1 MTRIRWMAAILALAA
16 SAYPFAQKEKKEEIT
31 QTLEIPP
38 DPPAA
43 VTAET
48 SRLVFF
54 VSPLSAKGLL
64 SQQVADALKS
74 ALNQAR
80 GAAIVKLRAFVAGS
94 GDVRRVQSIVS
105 ETFSKKK
112 MPIPALSV
120 VQVGALPLVG
130 AQVVIES
137 TAMSKKPLNPL
148 GVAFVSGQAAGSPT
162 PDQQVA
168 PLAKKAAADLKTALT
183 AAGSAAA
190 DVLRVTCFC
199 SSLDDFSAVRDHIAP
214 QYPRAPLNFVQIQRG
229 APQALVECEA
239 VARLQRKIDVPM
251 KLENPQGLA
260 PSNGYSH
267 LALVAAPKVVLT
279 GAQMAYGFED
289 SDARLAFQR
298 LAKTL
303 DESGSSIRDVA
314 MANFYPLSGSLAG
327 QVRRIRT
334 EFFDQSRPPASTL
347 APFQGLPA
355 MEAGFAVDVIAVH
368 K

>member
-1 MTRIRWMAAILALAA
+1 MAAFLILAAT
-16 SAYPFAQKEKKEEIT
+16 AYSFAQKEKKEEEEIT
-31 QTLEIPP
+31 QTLEILP

-48 SRLVFF
+48 SRLVYFI
-54 VSPLSAKGLL
+54 SPLSAKGLL
-64 SQQVADALKS
+64 SQQVSDALKS
-74 ALNQAR
+74 LLKQAR
-80 GAAIVKLRAFVAGS
+80 GATIVKLRAFVAGS

-105 ETFSKKK
+105 ETFSKKRL
-112 MPIPALSV
+112 PIPALSV

-137 TAMSKKPLNPL
+137 TAMSKKPGNPL

-168 PLAKKAAADLKTALT
+168 PLAKKAAADLKTALNAT
-183 AAGSAAA
+183 GSAAA

-199 SSLDDFSAVRDHIAP
+199 SSLDDYPAVRDLIAP
-214 QYPRAPLNFVQIQRG
+214 QYPRVPTNFVQIQRG
-229 APQALVECEA
+229 AAQALVECEA
-239 VARLQRKIDVPM
+239 VARLQRKIDVPV
-251 KLENPQGLA
+251 KLENPQGLPA
-260 PSNGYSH
+260 SNGYSH
-267 LALVAAPKVVLT
+267 LALVSAPKIVLT

-289 SDARLAFQR
+289 NDARLAFQR
-298 LAKTL
+298 LARTL
-303 DESGSSIRDVA
+303 EESGSSIKHVA
-314 MANFYPLSGSLAG
+314 VANYYPLSGSLAG
-327 QVRRIRT
+327 QVRRIRM
-334 EFFDQSRPPASTL
+334 EFFDSARPPASTL

>member
-16 SAYPFAQKEKKEEIT
+16 TAYPFAQKEKKEEIT

-48 SRLVFF
+48 SRLVYFI
-54 VSPLSAKGLL
+54 SPLTAKGLL
-64 SQQVADALKS
+64 SQQVRDSLKAALK
-74 ALNQAR
+74 QTR
-80 GAAIVKLRAFVAGS
+80 GATIVKLRAFVAGS

-105 ETFSKKK
+105 ETFSEKKL
-112 MPIPALSV
+112 PIPALSV
-120 VQVGALPLVG
+120 VQVGARPMVG

-137 TAMSKKPLNPL
+137 TAMTKKPGNPL
-148 GVAFVSGQAAGSPT
+148 GVAFLSGQAAASPT
-162 PDQQVA
+162 PDQLVA
-168 PLAKKAAADLKTALT
+168 PLARKAAADLKTPL
-183 AAGSAAA
+183 AATGSAPS

-199 SSLDDFSAVRDHIAP
+199 SSLDDFAAVRDIVAP
-214 QYPRAPLNFVQIQRG
+214 EYPRSPVNFVQIQRG

-239 VARLQRKIDVPM
+239 VARLQRKIDVPL
-251 KLENPQGLA
+251 KLENPPGLPA
-260 PSNGYSH
+260 SNGYSH
-267 LALVAAPKVVLT
+267 LALVSAPKIVLT
-279 GAQMAYGFED
+279 SSQMAYGFED

-303 DESGSSIRDVA
+303 EEGGSSIRDVA
-314 MANFYPLSGSLAG
+314 VANFYPLSGSLAG
-327 QVRRIRT
+327 QVRRIRA

-355 MEAGFAVDVIAVH
+355 MEAGFAVDVIAIH